1 MLEAFQDFFAPPR
14 HMLFLVLAAWLGLT
28 LAERRSERYGISKD
42 DLNNITFYGLVAF
55 VIGGR
60 LMSILQNPAIFA
72 KKPLDV
78 ISINPDLLD
87 PFGALAFAF
96 LAAVIIGQR
105 KQLGFWNSLDALTP
119 FFAVLAI
126 GLGLSHLAE
135 GTIHG
140 TPTSVPWGIEFQG
153 DAQHPVSLYEVLAS
167 FLVFGLVWRFGA
179 NPHPGITFLSFAA
192 LTAASQLLLQA
203 FKANATILLEQ
214 YRGEQVLA
222 WLALFFCFVLLEG
235 RLRSESN
242 TG

>member
-1 MLEAFQDFFAPPR
+1 MLETLQDFFAPPR

-28 LAERRSERYGISKD
+28 LSERRTERHGISKD
-42 DLNNITFYGLVAF
+42 DLNNIIFYSLIAF

-60 LMSILQNPAIFA
+60 LMFILQNLAVFA

-78 ISINPDLLD
+78 ISINPDLFD

-96 LAAVIIGQR
+96 IVAVVFGQR
-105 KQLGFWNSLDALTP
+105 KQLGLWSSLDALTP

-140 TPTSVPWGIEFQG
+140 TPTSAPWGIVFQG
-153 DAQHPVSLYEVLAS
+153 DARHPVSLYEVLAS
-167 FLVFGLVWRFGA
+167 FLALGLVWRFGGRL
-179 NPHPGITFLSFAA
+179 PPGVTFLSFASF
-192 LTAASQLLLQA
+192 TAASQLLLQGFSTNTA
-203 FKANATILLEQ
+203 ILLGQ

-222 WLALFFCFVLLEG
+222 WSALFFCFILLEG
-235 RLRSESN
+235 RLRLESD